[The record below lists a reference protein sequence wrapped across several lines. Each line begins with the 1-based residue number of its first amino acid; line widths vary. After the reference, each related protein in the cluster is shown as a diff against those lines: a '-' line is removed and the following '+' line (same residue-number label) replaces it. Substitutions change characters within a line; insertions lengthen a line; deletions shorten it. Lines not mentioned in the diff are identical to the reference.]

1 MKRAMLLGSVL
12 LMVLASTIA
21 LHAQDLSNAAKP
33 KKHRFS
39 IYAGMGP
46 SFYFNNLEVSKQYV
60 REFNFAFVTRFMW
73 EPGHNLSLGLET
85 GYNGLYSIKENPT
98 VVSQVKISNAAI
110 PIQLVISMKFLQD
123 FYGSFTMG
131 QSILLNKV
139 YTKTPLGEQ
148 RSTATNLSLGD
159 FGLAAGYKKSISP
172 RLYLGAEL
180 KGFYS
185 SKLDDKN
192 LGLVFLTGYRF

>member
-1 MKRAMLLGSVL
+1 MKKALLLGSVL
-12 LMVLASTIA
+12 LMVLASTFA
-21 LHAQDLSNAAKP
+21 LHAQDLSNATKT

-46 SFYFNNLEVSKQYV
+46 SYYFNNLEVSKQYV
-60 REFNFAFVTRFMW
+60 REFNFALVTRFMW

-85 GYNGLYSIKENPT
+85 GYNGLYSIKEKPT
-98 VVSQVKISNAAI
+98 VVSEAKISNAAI

-159 FGLAAGYKKSISP
+159 FGLAAGYKKAISP
-172 RLYLGAEL
+172 HIYLGAEL

-192 LGLVFLTGYRF
+192 LGLVFMTGFRL

>member
-21 LHAQDLSNAAKP
+21 LHAQDLSNTAKP

-85 GYNGLYSIKENPT
+85 GYIVLRK
-98 VVSQVKISNAAI
+98 SQ
-110 PIQLVISMKFLQD
+110 QW
-123 FYGSFTMG
+123 
-131 QSILLNKV
+131 
-139 YTKTPLGEQ
+139 
-148 RSTATNLSLGD
+148 
-159 FGLAAGYKKSISP
+159 
-172 RLYLGAEL
+172 
-180 KGFYS
+180 
-185 SKLDDKN
+185 
-192 LGLVFLTGYRF
+192 